1 MRSYH
6 MVAITALILVL
17 FLTAQEV
24 CSFTVHRPRKPLK
37 VTPTSSS
44 ATTAPT
50 FEPTPLEAT
59 PGNNYGPGGRPGGG
73 GAGGGETSAPTAKP
87 VPSPTPSVYVPPR
100 SKFPVFVLGMTLFLL
115 FGVMLWYYTRNVNF
129 KRLFK

>member
-6 MVAITALILVL
+6 MVAITALVLVL
-17 FLTAQEV
+17 FITAQEV

-50 FEPTPLEAT
+50 FEPTPVEAT
-59 PGNNYGPGGRPGGG
+59 PGNNYGPGVRPGGG
-73 GAGGGETSAPTAKP
+73 GSGQTTAAPTAKP

-115 FGVMLWYYTRNVNF
+115 FGVMVWYYTRNVNF